1 MRQAKIKFF
10 LQVFIFLHNFN
21 LPFKTKQLTSKI
33 SLVCLDCLLGQRTM
47 CGIIIILI
55 FRLYLPNSIWW
66 IFQFLSGDNEIIKKK
81 KPTPERLLLI
91 SVPFGASAHKLHTTH
106 SLVCPF
112 SSLVL
117 KAPFE
122 VSHQIQKD
130 PSEGGSWDRP
140 RPPLRG
146 NPT

>member
-1 MRQAKIKFF
+1 
-10 LQVFIFLHNFN
+10 
-21 LPFKTKQLTSKI
+21 
-33 SLVCLDCLLGQRTM
+33 M

-55 FRLYLPNSIWW
+55 FRLYLPNSIWS
-66 IFQFLSGDNEIIKKK
+66 IFQFLSGDNEIIKK
-81 KPTPERLLLI
+81 PTPERFLLI
-91 SVPFGASAHKLHTTH
+91 SVPFGASANKLHTTH

-122 VSHQIQKD
+122 VGHQIQED

-140 RPPLRG
+140 RPPLQG
-146 NPT
+146 EPHLNSKL